1 MGYTSRSPKTGDSK
15 VSGAAGQSMQVS
27 PSVDGR
33 WTEIDYINLAI
44 DVLKTQDPVL
54 IHSLTDF
61 LMVLPTPG
69 QIEGVLQDAIDQLAQ
84 IDRNTHQ
91 WILDHSGCLMPYV
104 DLQDRSS
111 LCQSD
116 WGYRDP
122 QTTAWFAST
131 RLSI

>member
-1 MGYTSRSPKTGDSK
+1 MGYTSGSPTTGDSK

-27 PSVDGR
+27 PSVDGL
-33 WTEIDYINLAI
+33 WTDIDYINLAI
-44 DVLKTQDPVL
+44 DVLKTQDPAL

-61 LMVLPTPG
+61 LMVLPTPS
-69 QIEGVLQDAIDQLAQ
+69 QIEGVLQDAVDRLAQ

-111 LCQSD
+111 VSKSD
-116 WGYRDP
+116 WDYRDP
-122 QTTAWFAST
+122 RTTAWFAST